1 MDLLKK
7 THKNKEITYD
17 KQDTFKVIDFNNKWL
32 EAGTNNKKKVPIKGN
47 TIISTNKLEMF
58 NKKKSNINIL

>member
-17 KQDTFKVIDFNNKWL
+17 KQDMFKVIDFNNK
-32 EAGTNNKKKVPIKGN
+32 E
-47 TIISTNKLEMF
+47 IILPLPNLIFKY
-58 NKKKSNINIL
+58 